1 MHYTTLV
8 TQNTQHKL
16 TMPSNFSPEQ
26 TTQYNAAK
34 RTRRVNRST
43 DEKRLAKRQ
52 MRQRQHTRRATVKA
66 TKSVDQRASRL
77 AKDAARQRA
86 KHAARTNAEHIAF
99 LSARHYCC
107 RHSIPIIHVISFLPK
122 TGPVPSSPL
131 RAFSFHNLN
140 SMDYAPTD
148 TDAL

>member
-1 MHYTTLV
+1 MKYFKIFK
-8 TQNTQHKL
+8 HKRW
-16 TMPSNFSPEQ
+16 PESRWASNFSPEQ

-131 RAFSFHNLN
+131 RAFSFRSTIHVHR
-140 SMDYAPTD
+140 SK
-148 TDAL
+148 